1 MIENLERVQNVDS
14 IFEDVKFATNS
25 AIRLKILATLYE
37 KPQNM
42 KELTETTSL
51 SYSSI
56 SSNMH
61 VLELRDFI
69 YRQHNKYFLTN
80 SARLRIENIMEFNR
94 VVMLINEFFNILD
107 HHVVGMIPTESV
119 AELYLLG
126 NANLM
131 ESSGVDA
138 YRTYNFIDRCLSMAS
153 DVKCVLPFYYEPF
166 FNSLEDLVSKDRDV
180 ELFVPFDVFEII
192 EDETKIK
199 NVTYV
204 DEDNVFLL
212 IVTNQVM
219 ILGLF
224 MENGFFDKNRLIASK
239 NPDSLL
245 WANNLFENFKK
256 RNDK

>member
-1 MIENLERVQNVDS
+1 M
-14 IFEDVKFATNS
+14 
-25 AIRLKILATLYE
+25 
-37 KPQNM
+37 PQNM

-166 FNSLEDLVSKDRDV
+166 FNSLEELALKNKDV
-180 ELFVPFDVFEII
+180 ELFVPESILGRF
-192 EDETKIK
+192 DETFKIK
-199 NVTYV
+199 NISSFK
-204 DEDNVFLL
+204 EDNVFLL
-212 IVTNQVM
+212 IITNQVM

-224 MENGFFDKNRLIASK
+224 MENGYFDQNRLITSK
-239 NPDSLL
+239 NEDSLI

-256 RNDK
+256 LNK

>member
-25 AIRLKILATLYE
+25 AIRLKILAALFRM
-37 KPQNM
+37 PQNM
-42 KELTETTSL
+42 KELTESTSL

-61 VLELRDFI
+61 VLELRNFI
-69 YRQHNKYFLTN
+69 YREHNKYFLTN
-80 SARLRIENIMEFNR
+80 SARVRIENILEFNR
-94 VVMLINEFFNILD
+94 VVMLINDFFNILD
-107 HHVVGMIPTESV
+107 HHVVDMIPTESV

-126 NANLM
+126 KANLM

-138 YRTYNFIDRCLSMAS
+138 YRTYNFIDKCLSMAS
-153 DVKCVLPFYYEPF
+153 NVKCVLPFYYEPF
-166 FNSLEDLVSKDRDV
+166 FKSLEELVLKDREVD
-180 ELFVPFDVFEII
+180 LFIPFDVFEMI
-192 EDETKIK
+192 EDESKLG
-199 NVTYV
+199 NMTYF
-204 DEDNVFLL
+204 DEENVFLL

-239 NPDSLL
+239 NPDCIL
-245 WANNLFENFKK
+245 WADNLFENFKK
-256 RNDK
+256 RYDK

>member
-199 NVTYV
+199 NVTYF